1 LKPQYSNLSVG
12 RNTKDNN
19 NLQTAINK
27 RIDEEKKE
35 RIKGI
40 LKFKVKI
47 HYLPNIENKLKT
59 EDPEPK
65 WSIKLGYV
73 CN

>member
-1 LKPQYSNLSVG
+1 LNPQYPNLSVG
-12 RNTKDNN
+12 RNTEGNN
-19 NLQTAINK
+19 NLQPAINK
-27 RIDEEKKE
+27 RIDEEKRE

-47 HYLPNIENKLKT
+47 HYLPNIENKLK
-59 EDPEPK
+59 PEPK
-65 WSIKLGYV
+65 WPIKLGYV